1 MTTTGYDE
9 QHDDPDNLRWY
20 CRHGNYIGTPG
31 GPDHMC
37 GYCEMGDEPMSPRE
51 QFENDRTR
59 FHERL
64 AGLERVLADL
74 IDKHLITP
82 GVGWRCLDD
91 MLNCGSLW
99 YVNAAYWCESNNTWP
114 DPPERNKT

>member
-1 MTTTGYDE
+1 MVYAFTTDVPIDE
-9 QHDDPDNLRWY
+9 ATYAR
-20 CRHGNYIGTPG
+20 IGA
-31 GPDHMC
+31 
-37 GYCEMGDEPMSPRE
+37 EMGDEPMSPRE